1 MENQRLNSIDE
12 AIAEIASGRMIIV
25 VDDAQREN
33 EGDLLMAAE
42 LCTHE
47 QMNFFVKEARGLVC
61 APIDTKQAR
70 R

>member
-1 MENQRLNSIDE
+1 MELGGVILNESMENQKLNSIDE

-42 LCTHE
+42 L
-47 QMNFFVKEARGLVC
+47 
-61 APIDTKQAR
+61 
-70 R
+70 